1 MISLVRTSFVT
12 TGRALV
18 GSLTGLLFALKFA
31 GEGSLD
37 ATPFF
42 LRPPDGG
49 EVSVPLADTK
59 GKFKCGTIVILLR
72 VVRSSARPAAAVA
85 ASSSARAAGATKPAM
100 TRTSLNKK

>member
-1 MISLVRTSFVT
+1 MCDCFPC
-12 TGRALV
+12 
-18 GSLTGLLFALKFA
+18 A

-72 VVRSSARPAAAVA
+72 VVRSSARPAAPVA
-85 ASSSARAAGATKPAM
+85 ATLTKASGSARAAGAAM
-100 TRTSLNKK
+100 SSPRTNLKKK